1 MNFSQKLC
9 FLMDS
14 QKISAYKMS
23 KDTGISDRLIGYWR
37 KGEKLPNA
45 ENLIIIANYFNT
57 PIDELLGRTDNKNG
71 YSNNSNSFNNGD
83 NSTQAIGD
91 CNNIST
97 NISSSDKNN
106 MYNDI
111 IEHLD
116 TLSKSDRFR
125 AIADI
130 TDILEEKYPV
140 KKN

>member
-71 YSNNSNSFNNGD
+71 YSNNNINNSD
-83 NSTQAIGD
+83 NFAFGENAQVGTCVDGMEKEMIEEFKKL
-91 CNNIST
+91 T
-97 NISSSDKNN
+97 FTDKVKVIN
-106 MYNDI
+106 
-111 IEHLD
+111 L
-116 TLSKSDRFR
+116 
-125 AIADI
+125 IAELNQKG
-130 TDILEEKYPV
+130 T
-140 KKN
+140 

>member
-1 MNFSQKLC
+1 MYNSQEIALKIKETAKIR
-9 FLMDS
+9 
-14 QKISAYKMS
+14 KISIKQLLEKCDLNINYISELGKGKQASALNIS
-23 KDTGISDRLIGYWR
+23 K
-37 KGEKLPNA
+37 
-45 ENLIIIANYFNT
+45 IADCLEVSTDY
-57 PIDELLGRTDNKNG
+57 LLGRTDNKNG
-71 YSNNSNSFNNGD
+71 YSNSFNNGD